1 MAQQFSSQSR
11 WWLWCLLALS
21 LAAIDQI
28 IKQAVS
34 ASLPLHASIQITTWF
49 NWTHV
54 LNPGAAF
61 SFLADASGWQRYF
74 FSAVGLL
81 VSTILLFSLWRGV
94 TSRLITAAYV
104 SIVAG
109 ALGNVIDRVRLGTVV
124 DYLDFHWEAWHW
136 PAFNLADVLVVGG
149 AIFLALSSFTVPRN
163 QMKQAT

>member
-21 LAAIDQI
+21 LAAIDQT